1 MEVGLLKSS
10 QPAAI
15 TQKPAKPCIPPG
27 ARYSSL
33 TEMLSLANLQSVP
46 VVGDGNCGFYAYLA
60 SQGKLEHSQRANIGM
75 PSIADYNAQPAATAR
90 KVCSLA
96 AK

>member
-1 MEVGLLKSS
+1 MEAGLLKSS

-60 SQGKLEHSQRANIGM
+60 SQGKLEHSQTFSQRANIGM
-75 PSIADYNAQPAATAR
+75 PSVGDCNAQQQLR
-90 KVCSLA
+90 
-96 AK
+96 AKCVH